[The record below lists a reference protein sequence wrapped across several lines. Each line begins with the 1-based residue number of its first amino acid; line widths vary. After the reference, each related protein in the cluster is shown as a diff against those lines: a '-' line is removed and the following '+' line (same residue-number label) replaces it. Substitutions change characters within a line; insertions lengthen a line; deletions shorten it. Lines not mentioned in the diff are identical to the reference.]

1 MRPISAVTQSARWNL
16 IGQTLREWNLSIYS
30 SFTRSSSGFTSFS
43 SHTVS
48 IRTPYPPFYLPPD
61 LLSVFARPIQG
72 HKAHRTY
79 KDYTRECEQA
89 IYFVWSTTDLRAR
102 GQSPFL
108 PVQRQISS
116 SPAHGKY
123 SHKDKKQIR
132 SVHPS
137 LFLYAIITNR
147 SHCAIHFKATKP
159 CIFSTST
166 ILLCFSQTP
175 SKLWGYTEADLS
187 RHIVLSFKKENGGK
201 QEEKLDWNELW
212 THWNCC
218 IKLHFPADLWR
229 RVWGPPLN
237 CKWVLEGS
245 PENIQHFTKCIL
257 GLSALMCA

>member
-1 MRPISAVTQSARWNL
+1 MCQYIVHLPAHLQVLLHFLL
-16 IGQTLREWNLSIYS
+16 ILSLS
-30 SFTRSSSGFTSFS
+30 V
-43 SHTVS
+43 H
-48 IRTPYPPFYLPPD
+48 PYPPFYLPPN

-79 KDYTRECEQA
+79 KDYTRECERA

-137 LFLYAIITNR
+137 LFLSAIITNR

-159 CIFSTST
+159 CVFSTST
-166 ILLCFSQTP
+166 ILLFLTD
-175 SKLWGYTEADLS
+175 A
-187 RHIVLSFKKENGGK
+187 F
-201 QEEKLDWNELW
+201 
-212 THWNCC
+212 
-218 IKLHFPADLWR
+218 
-229 RVWGPPLN
+229 
-237 CKWVLEGS
+237 
-245 PENIQHFTKCIL
+245 
-257 GLSALMCA
+257 